1 MINTKI
7 VITLV
12 LVGLFSLCKA
22 YIACFD
28 VFEGHRGFG
37 NSTVLRLR
45 TILEDLSLTLNMAKS
60 GALANSS
67 CMMRC
72 IRRTTKN
79 NILVRSVFFVHAPP
93 PTHPSR
99 LANACLLLYREGIN
113 SSFLTR
119 LNLWRCV
126 AKVFCF
132 EI

>member
-67 CMMRC
+67 QENKYLN
-72 IRRTTKN
+72 IRRYIGN
-79 NILVRSVFFVHAPP
+79 
-93 PTHPSR
+93 
-99 LANACLLLYREGIN
+99 LLD
-113 SSFLTR
+113 
-119 LNLWRCV
+119 
-126 AKVFCF
+126 
-132 EI
+132 

>member
-12 LVGLFSLCKA
+12 LVGLCSLCKA

-37 NSTVLRLR
+37 DSIVLRLR

-67 CMMRC
+67 PIYNKSC
-72 IRRTTKN
+72 TTFT
-79 NILVRSVFFVHAPP
+79 RAYYFFYHYDQQHSVQ
-93 PTHPSR
+93 
-99 LANACLLLYREGIN
+99 LY
-113 SSFLTR
+113 SLT
-119 LNLWRCV
+119 
-126 AKVFCF
+126 
-132 EI
+132 

>member
-12 LVGLFSLCKA
+12 LVGLCSLCKA

-45 TILEDLSLTLNMAKS
+45 TILEDLSITLNMAKS

-67 CMMRC
+67 QENKYLN
-72 IRRTTKN
+72 IRRYIGN
-79 NILVRSVFFVHAPP
+79 
-93 PTHPSR
+93 
-99 LANACLLLYREGIN
+99 LLD
-113 SSFLTR
+113 
-119 LNLWRCV
+119 
-126 AKVFCF
+126 
-132 EI
+132 

>member
-1 MINTKI
+1 MIYTKI

-37 NSTVLRLR
+37 NSIVLRLR

-67 CMMRC
+67 AF
-72 IRRTTKN
+72 
-79 NILVRSVFFVHAPP
+79 VQVVVFAGWDF
-93 PTHPSR
+93 
-99 LANACLLLYREGIN
+99 
-113 SSFLTR
+113 
-119 LNLWRCV
+119 
-126 AKVFCF
+126 F
-132 EI
+132 EIKYNIP